1 MKYFSEPGV
10 STEIVNIRYKYH
22 QDNIKKILGAFKHYQ
37 QEMRKSNIL
46 NKSKHE
52 DSQHE
57 THTNSS
63 LVHSPVLAQNLNTL
77 EVKKTIRKA
86 SSLPDLRVIDNKR
99 EKAES
104 MKKKVNLDNINVLEK
119 GANIQSFHRVQT
131 ITKKSNYEFKKNQ
144 QMQRLNQVNT
154 ERELKS
160 QKVLEK
166 LSKCS
171 SVFTA
176 RSTRASEHYNE
187 KLKNIQDRI
196 KLKELE
202 YDTYLKNSSEKS
214 SKNEQRVSQI
224 ITNKLKSKSE
234 IAKTMTK
241 NLIERRECIENEL
254 ISDKINKILQ
264 KTKKLKKFK
273 LLSAKD
279 LKRKLVFKKLKNEK
293 LLEIVKSNLLE
304 EDKKLE
310 IKIGSCTARIISRKP
325 SESTLN
331 SERHKQKLVRNELQ
345 RLQANTRIA
354 RNKFEFVLFT

>member
-1 MKYFSEPGV
+1 
-10 STEIVNIRYKYH
+10 
-22 QDNIKKILGAFKHYQ
+22 
-37 QEMRKSNIL
+37 
-46 NKSKHE
+46 
-52 DSQHE
+52 
-57 THTNSS
+57 
-63 LVHSPVLAQNLNTL
+63 
-77 EVKKTIRKA
+77 
-86 SSLPDLRVIDNKR
+86 
-99 EKAES
+99 
-104 MKKKVNLDNINVLEK
+104 
-119 GANIQSFHRVQT
+119 
-131 ITKKSNYEFKKNQ
+131 
-144 QMQRLNQVNT
+144 MQRLNQVNT